1 MTVRIPPP
9 EPAPELESYV
19 LREVLLA
26 VAAVPGVVAW
36 RQNSG
41 LYYAPDGRG
50 GFRRVRAAMPGC
62 ADILGW
68 VRLGSRPVA
77 AFMALEVK
85 TRTGRTRPEQTEFLA
100 AVRDS
105 GGLAVVV
112 RSPEAAV
119 EAIRAYREANP

>member
-1 MTVRIPPP
+1 MRIPPP
-9 EPAPELESYV
+9 DPAPDLESYV

-68 VRLGSRPVA
+68 VRLGSLA
-77 AFMALEVK
+77 AFLALEVK
-85 TRTGRTRPEQTEFLA
+85 TQTGRTRPEQREFLA

-105 GGLAVVV
+105 GGLAAVV
-112 RSPEAAV
+112 RSPEEAV
-119 EAIRAYREANP
+119 EAIRAFREANQ

>member
-1 MTVRIPPP
+1 MRIPPP
-9 EPAPELESYV
+9 DPAPELESYV

-41 LYYAPDGRG
+41 LYYAPDGKG

-62 ADILGW
+62 ADLLGW
-68 VRLGSRPVA
+68 VRLEARDVA

-85 TRTGRTRPEQTEFLA
+85 TPTGRARPEQTAFLA
-100 AVRDS
+100 AVRES
-105 GGLAVVV
+105 GGLAAVV
-112 RSPEAAV
+112 RSPEQAV
-119 EAIRAYREANP
+119 EAIRAFREENR